1 MLFRDVTW
9 GQLRAMRERSALSG
23 ETLSENPLN
32 DPDFAEKTK
41 DIPDSE
47 YYFDVTPEEIAQ
59 FKAAEE
65 RGREALFL
73 TTDDEHNVLGLVR
86 EDKAEGKLYIR
97 RNSDWVPVEPGED
110 VPELDDMV
118 LNQVFS
124 DEIVSDWDSRG
135 TGQKLAAFAAY
146 L

>member
-9 GQLRAMRERSALSG
+9 GQLRAMQERSALSG
-23 ETLSENPLN
+23 EVFSENPLN
-32 DPDFAEKTK
+32 DPDFADKTK

-47 YYFDVTPEEIAQ
+47 YYFDVSEEEIAQ
-59 FKAAEE
+59 FKAAEDQD
-65 RGREALFL
+65 RETLFL
-73 TTDDEHNVLGLVR
+73 TTDDENNVLGLIR
-86 EDKAEGKLYIR
+86 ENDLEGKLYTR
-97 RNSDWVPVEPGED
+97 RNGAWVPVEPGVA

-124 DEIVSDWDSRG
+124 DEIISDWDSRSS
-135 TGQKLAAFAAY
+135 GQPLAAFAAY